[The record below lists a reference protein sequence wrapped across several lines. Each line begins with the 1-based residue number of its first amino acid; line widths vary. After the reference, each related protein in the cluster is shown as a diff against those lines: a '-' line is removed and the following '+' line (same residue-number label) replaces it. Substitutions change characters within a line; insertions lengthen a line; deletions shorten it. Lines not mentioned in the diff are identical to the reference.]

1 MVYRF
6 GPDQPRAQWRWITW
20 GSAIA
25 ALLWMLGTQL
35 FTWYV
40 SNFGS
45 YNRVYGDLGAAV
57 GFLTWIWLSLV
68 VLLLGAEINCELE
81 RAAHGERP
89 ASKAQS

>member
-1 MVYRF
+1 
-6 GPDQPRAQWRWITW
+6 
-20 GSAIA
+20 
-25 ALLWMLGTQL
+25 MLGTQM

-40 SNFGS
+40 QHYGS

-81 RAAHGERP
+81 RRNGRSP
-89 ASKAQS
+89 DASGPTP